1 MSSPPS
7 ANPSRIALWAVIVLA
22 LAVRLVGIDW
32 GLPNIFHVDENWFA
46 GLAFKHIQGDLN
58 PHFFHVPSL
67 YSYLVSGVWGLYY
80 LGGKVLGTF
89 SSTADFLQAYLR
101 NATVFILLGRL
112 VTVLFSL
119 GTVILLYLL
128 GKKMFNIR
136 TGLLAALFLTFSL
149 EHVKISHD
157 MLPDVAMIFF
167 LLPAF
172 FFIWHVYIRG
182 RLADYLLAG
191 LFAGL
196 AFTTKYGGL
205 FLFLPLVLAHV
216 FRQSE
221 KKRPLWSWVF
231 DLRLVA
237 AGLVFI
243 AVFFLGT
250 PYALLDFQKFKADFL
265 WQSQHLTSV
274 GHYGT
279 STAMP
284 AWLFYLRHGFKD
296 NIGSLPQW
304 LVLGGLVLGLVRRR
318 KKDILLLAL
327 PLVMFI
333 LIGTWKAYATRY
345 LLPIAPF
352 FILMAAVFLDF
363 LLDKVG
369 PLAHR
374 IKIPLR
380 PGVERILTAG
390 LAAVFFISPVIQV
403 VRFDQQ
409 LTRPDTRV
417 VAQKWI
423 EANIPPRTRIATES
437 YGPPLSTRRYIV
449 LLRHSLSQ
457 VDMDWL
463 SLRKVRYVVVNDIMY
478 SRFLEAPQEF
488 SREASFYR
496 SLAEEAVLVKTFR
509 PRWDE
514 ELVDLHNPTI
524 KIYRLTTLPD
534 YSYPGNFAQFFQE
547 VALQP
552 SSRGGGL
559 LRVVCRPGQTSGGDE
574 VVKNPYLRITRS
586 DGREILKWVWRAGEL
601 GRGHPE
607 VLTAEKR
614 IRPLPG
620 PFNIRLGYEF
630 EFSPKPW
637 LFAPEGL
644 LRKEYLLA
652 EGLDVPDLQRFGLRF
667 LFYYTRFPNKRGDDY
682 FQAVILSK
690 RGGHWEIF
698 SKAFGGKIRWADCY
712 VLNPFVRLM
721 APDNREIAGF
731 RLYDGRVG
739 VTQAEKRAPVR
750 KRQGLAA
757 LPDSFKVL
765 VGYDY
770 FLDSRKPELA
780 GGPEVIEISSPQ
792 RQKPPS

>member
-1 MSSPPS
+1 MFSTPS
-7 ANPSRIALWAVIVLA
+7 GRASRIALWTVLALA

-32 GLPNIFHVDENWFA
+32 ALPNVFHVDENWFA
-46 GLAFKHIQGDLN
+46 GLALRHVQGDLN

-80 LGGKVLGTF
+80 LGGKALGTF
-89 SSTADFLQAYLR
+89 SSMADFREAYLR
-101 NATVFILLGRL
+101 NATVFMLLGRL

-172 FFIWHVYIRG
+172 LFIWNVYVRG
-182 RLADYLLAG
+182 RLGDYLLAG

-205 FLFLPLVLAHV
+205 FLFLPLVLAHI
-216 FRQSE
+216 FRQAE
-221 KKRPLWSWVF
+221 KKRPVWSWIF
-231 DLRLVA
+231 DLRLVV

-250 PYALLDFQKFKADFL
+250 PYALLDFQKFKTDFQ

-296 NIGSLPQW
+296 NIGSWPQW
-304 LVLGGLVLGLVRRR
+304 LVLGGLVLGLVRHR
-318 KKDILLLAL
+318 KKDILLL
-327 PLVMFI
+327 VMPVFMFV

-363 LLDKVG
+363 LLDKLRL
-369 PLAHR
+369 LAQR
-374 IKIPLR
+374 ANARLR
-380 PGVERILTAG
+380 PGLEKVLPAT
-390 LAAVFFISPVIQV
+390 LAAVFFISPVIRV
-403 VRFDQQ
+403 VRFDRQ
-409 LTRPDTRV
+409 LTFPDTRV

-423 EANIPPRTRIATES
+423 QANVPPATRIATES
-437 YGPPLSTRRYIV
+437 YGPPLSNRRYIV

-478 SRFLEAPQEF
+478 SRFLEAPREF
-488 SREASFYR
+488 PREASFYR
-496 SLAEEAVLVKTFR
+496 SLEEKAVLVKTFR

-524 KIYRLTTLPD
+524 KIYRLTTMPD
-534 YSYPGNFAQFFQE
+534 YTYPGNFAQFFQE

-559 LRVVCRPGQTSGGDE
+559 LRLVCRPGRAADGDE
-574 VVKNPYLRITRS
+574 IVKNPYLRITGS
-586 DGREILKWVWRAGEL
+586 DGQEIFKWVWRPGEM

-614 IRPLPG
+614 IPPLPG
-620 PFNIRLGYEF
+620 PCNIWLGYEF

-652 EGLDVPDLQRFGLRF
+652 ESLDVPSLKRFGLRF

-682 FQAVILSK
+682 FQVVILSK
-690 RGGHWEIF
+690 KGGQWEIF

-721 APDNREIAGF
+721 TADNREIADM
-731 RLYDGRVG
+731 RLVDGRVG
-739 VTQAEKRAPVR
+739 VIQAEKRGPVR
-750 KRQGLAA
+750 KRQGLTS
-757 LPDSFKVL
+757 LPDGFKVL

-770 FLDSRKPELA
+770 FFDSRKPELA
-780 GGPEVIEISSPQ
+780 GGPEVIEIPSPPKQ
-792 RQKPPS
+792 QPPF